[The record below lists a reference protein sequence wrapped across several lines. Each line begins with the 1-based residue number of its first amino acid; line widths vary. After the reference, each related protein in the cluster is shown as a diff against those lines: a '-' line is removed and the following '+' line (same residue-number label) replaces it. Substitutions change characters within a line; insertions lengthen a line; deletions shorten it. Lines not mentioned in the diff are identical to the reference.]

1 MTFSFGKTLV
11 LAYNLTDRLP
21 IFGLVYKQTVSG
33 FFGQYNGYLDSVL
46 GLRICAHR
54 QKFGVKQ
61 TKFYWKNIGTIETF
75 GKKKFQM
82 RYHMMGFNHW

>member
-33 FFGQYNGYLDSVL
+33 FFRPIQKIDSVL

-61 TKFYWKNIGTIETF
+61 TKLY
-75 GKKKFQM
+75 
-82 RYHMMGFNHW
+82 